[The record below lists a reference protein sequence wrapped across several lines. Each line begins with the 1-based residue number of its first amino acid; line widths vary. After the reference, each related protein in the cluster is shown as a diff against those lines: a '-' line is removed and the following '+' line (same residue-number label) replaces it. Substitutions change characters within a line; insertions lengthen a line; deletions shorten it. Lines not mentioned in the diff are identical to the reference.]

1 MTSQGEVTSL
11 RSEIASLHK
20 DCHDLVN
27 FIVSARSEIS
37 QIRPDDLKKDKIPR
51 AGKELDA
58 IVMATESATDQIMS
72 AAERIMSARVTEPDV
87 VNDACMEIFK
97 ACSFQDITGQR
108 ISKVVSTLEYIENY
122 LEKLTKAWGH
132 EKDAQSQ
139 GTPEDEDSEAGLLN
153 GPALEGEGI
162 DQNFVD
168 DMFAENDI
176 SGNTASE
183 EEASPDKKDKAAKK
197 KTEADLNKDG
207 SIDQD
212 DIDALF
218 S

>member
-1 MTSQGEVTSL
+1 MAEQDEVTAL
-11 RSEIASLHK
+11 RDEIAHLHK
-20 DCHDLVN
+20 DCQDLVD
-27 FIVSARSEIS
+27 FIVNARSEIS
-37 QIRPDDLKKDKIPR
+37 QIRPNDLKADKLPR

-58 IVMATESATDQIMS
+58 IVLATESATDTIMS
-72 AAERIMSARVTEPDV
+72 ATERIMSAGVTEANV
-87 VNDACMEIFK
+87 VNDACMEIFE

-122 LEKLTKAWGH
+122 LDKLTTAWGH
-132 EKDAQSQ
+132 KKDA
-139 GTPEDEDSEAGLLN
+139 PEAASADEDDEEAGLLN

-168 DMFAENDI
+168 SMFDEAP
-176 SGNTASE
+176 SE
-183 EEASPDKKDKAAKK
+183 TSDEKKSDNKSKEKEASTGNSD
-197 KTEADLNKDG
+197 

-218 S
+218 N